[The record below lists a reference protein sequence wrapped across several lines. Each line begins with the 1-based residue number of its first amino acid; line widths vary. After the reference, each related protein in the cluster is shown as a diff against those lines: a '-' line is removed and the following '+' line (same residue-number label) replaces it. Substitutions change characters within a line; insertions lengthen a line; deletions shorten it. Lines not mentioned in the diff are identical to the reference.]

1 MKPTAPDNSD
11 GGAVTDRLD
20 STSKAKL
27 TSSRLTTT
35 RLSGLPAGQKNH
47 FWTTE

>member
-20 STSKAKL
+20 PTWKAKS
-27 TSSRLTTT
+27 T
-35 RLSGLPAGQKNH
+35 
-47 FWTTE
+47 